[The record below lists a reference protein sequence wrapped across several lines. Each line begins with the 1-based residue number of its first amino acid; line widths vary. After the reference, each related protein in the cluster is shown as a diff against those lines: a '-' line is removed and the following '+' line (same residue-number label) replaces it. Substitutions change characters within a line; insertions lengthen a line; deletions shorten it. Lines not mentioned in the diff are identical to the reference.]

1 MSRNL
6 MAILR
11 GVTPSE
17 VVALGEQ
24 LLQAGIHQI
33 EVPLNSPN
41 ALESIDKLH
50 HAFGEQAF
58 IGAGTVLNV
67 ADAKAVCAHGGEFI
81 VSPNANT
88 DVIKATKDM
97 GMMSYP
103 GVLTPTECFAA
114 LDSGADVLKLFPAFL
129 LGVNGFKAITAV
141 LPKNVQ
147 CYAVGGINGDDF
159 AAWREAGIAGFGL
172 ASNLYSPGDSPQQ
185 MTQRAK
191 TLVSAWDNTL

>member
-11 GVTPSE
+11 GVMPHE

-24 LLQAGIHQI
+24 LLQAGINQI

-41 ALESIDKLH
+41 ALESIANLH
-50 HAFGEQAF
+50 KAFAGQAF

-67 ADAKAVCAHGGEFI
+67 ADAKAVYAHGGEFV
-81 VSPNANT
+81 VSPNCNH

-103 GVLTPTECFAA
+103 GVLTPTECFSA
-114 LDSGADVLKLFPAFL
+114 LDSGADMLKLFPAFL
-129 LGVNGFKAITAV
+129 LGVNGFKAIQAV
-141 LPKNVQ
+141 LPKHVG
-147 CYAVGGINGDDF
+147 CYAVGGIASDDF
-159 AAWREAGIAGFGL
+159 AQWRSAGIAGFGL
-172 ASNLYSPGDSPQQ
+172 ASNLYTPGDSPINIASK
-185 MTQRAK
+185 AK
-191 TLVSAWDNTL
+191 VLVDAWDDTL

>member
-11 GVTPSE
+11 GVTPNE

-24 LLQAGIHQI
+24 LVQAGIHQI

-41 ALESIDKLH
+41 ALASIAKLH
-50 HAFGEQAF
+50 KALGEQAF
-58 IGAGTVLNV
+58 IGAGTVLSV
-67 ADAKAVCAHGGEFI
+67 VDAKAVYAHGGEFI
-81 VSPNANT
+81 VSPNCNP

-97 GMMSYP
+97 GLMSYP

-114 LDSGADVLKLFPAFL
+114 LDSGADLLKLFPAFL
-129 LGVNGFKAITAV
+129 LGVNGFKAIQAI
-141 LPKNVQ
+141 LPKHVK
-147 CYAVGGINGDDF
+147 CFAVGGIGSDDF
-159 AAWREAGIAGFGL
+159 AQWRQAGIAGFGL

-185 MTQRAK
+185 MAQKAK
-191 TLVSAWDNTL
+191 ILVSAWDTTS

>member
-41 ALESIDKLH
+41 ALESIAKLH
-50 HAFGEQAF
+50 NALGEQAI

-67 ADAKAVCAHGGEFI
+67 ADAKAVYAHGGEFI

-97 GMMSYP
+97 CMMSYP

-129 LGVNGFKAITAV
+129 LGVNGFKAIKAV

-147 CYAVGGINGDDF
+147 CYAVGGIGGDDF
-159 AAWREAGIAGFGL
+159 ATWREAGIAGFGL

-185 MTQRAK
+185 MAQKAK
-191 TLVSAWDNTL
+191 ILVSAWDTTS